1 MVGLGWPELL
11 IVLLV
16 AVLLFG
22 GTRLAGVGKASG
34 RAIREFKEE
43 TADLKK
49 PKAVA
54 GEPVV
59 ETRRVENLDG
69 TVVETE
75 KKYEA

>member
-1 MVGLGWPELL
+1 MPNLGPTELL
-11 IVLLV
+11 IIL
-16 AVLLFG
+16 AIAILLFG

-43 TADLKK
+43 TSALKK
-49 PKAVA
+49 DQPKQ
-54 GEPVV
+54 V
-59 ETRRVENLDG
+59 ETQRVTETVDG